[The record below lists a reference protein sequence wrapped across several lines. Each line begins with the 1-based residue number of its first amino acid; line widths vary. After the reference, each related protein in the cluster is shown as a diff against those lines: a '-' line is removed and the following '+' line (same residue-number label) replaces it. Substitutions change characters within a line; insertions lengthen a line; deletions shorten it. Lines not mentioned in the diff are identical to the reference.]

1 MLPQKFA
8 LYVVKIGVMV
18 VLLVGCGGSGGS
30 NQPPPPPPSSSFT
43 LSLSTPSIT
52 VPQGG
57 ASQGVQVSV
66 LAQGGFDGTVSVTVP
81 SLPSGVTYTPVSL
94 SVTPGSPGTFSI
106 SASSAAQIVQES
118 VSVEGV
124 SGNLNASASLQLK
137 VTGSP
142 VPDPFH
148 LVGGV
153 IVHGYYDEMR
163 QLLFVTNPGLNEL
176 DVISGQDFSIMARVP
191 VPQPWG
197 IDQMAD
203 GNTLVIGTEAQEIL
217 TVNEDTLQVTAY
229 PYSAKGIGSF
239 ALFFPNVVAMANGKV
254 FLIGQEQGI
263 DSSDILDGGQYVYE
277 WNSTTNTFSLPSMG
291 AGNGSSETD
300 SLARSADHKWAVFA
314 SDQFYLYSSDSDS
327 FSAASLTAVNPPSG
341 EFGVRGYAINGDGA
355 KIAVASATQVTFLD
369 HSLAVLGTTP
379 IPGAFQTARTAVQF
393 SQDGGRLYLQ
403 YDLPIAVEEI
413 DSSSFSALGYLSAVV
428 NPENNEERLLATD
441 SQGRGFFGIAGGVRV
456 VDLTAPLIANTA
468 NGNFSVPSCA
478 VPPTNLSLNKP
489 AQATFSGAI
498 SGINVYV
505 GGQPAAVLSGGT
517 TLNIPASSNPG
528 LADVECIGPDGNT
541 SVVAGD
547 VSYGVTIAGISASL
561 LPASKN
567 PSIDLFGY
575 GFSGTQGEI
584 PTVTIAGQ
592 PALNVGAVDSAGPGA
607 IQGTVVQIPNGSAGE
622 QSTVG
627 VTSSL
632 GTGTLTAAATYYE
645 SPTILPATGLLQL
658 TFDTRRNLLY
668 ALKATEVD
676 VLNPSTLQWGAPFTF
691 PASATGTFGTMALS
705 PDGTKLVVAGS
716 TGSALQFVV
725 LDPDNV
731 ASPSV
736 INYSRTL
743 SSVGSMAITKFNTVI
758 ILGPPSLALDLATSQ
773 FTPLPYF
780 GGQVI
785 KTSADG
791 SRMYAAALNIG
802 NGEVDSIDPSTY
814 QVQTQTFGELFWT
827 DLAVSPDGSQ
837 FAAVFA
843 PPYLSG
849 DIVGFFDSG
858 LRYLNTNVYPA
869 VSPSDDTGVLG
880 ATYSPGGR
888 VLLVPLGDSIEFWNS
903 QSGTLIGRLMT
914 PEELRVFAY
923 PESVIAPALALDSTG
938 QTIYVLSQSGLTI
951 LKLPVTLDEMTS
963 VQWQG
968 TVNSNSIQTML
979 KRSAASKKPRLRRN
993 RQN

>member
-1 MLPQKFA
+1 MPLKKPVQHH
-8 LYVVKIGVMV
+8 VTIGV
-18 VLLVGCGGSGGS
+18 VLIVLVGCGGGGS
-30 NQPPPPPPSSSFT
+30 NNDQPPPTPLNPSFT
-43 LSLSTPSIT
+43 VSLTSSSIT
-52 VPQGG
+52 VAQGG

-66 LAQGGFDGTVSVTVP
+66 LAQGGFDGTVSVTVS
-81 SLPSGVTYTPVSL
+81 SLPSGVTCTPVSL
-94 SVTPGSPGTFSI
+94 SVTAGSPGTFSV
-106 SASSAAQIVQES
+106 SASSAAQIVQKS

-124 SGNLNASASLQLK
+124 SGNLNASASLQLT
-137 VTGSP
+137 VTGSQ

-176 DVISGQDFSIMARVP
+176 DVISGQDFSIKARVP

-217 TVNEDTLQVTAY
+217 TVNEDTLQATAY

-239 ALFFPNVVAMANGKV
+239 ALFFPNVAAMANGKV

-263 DSSDILDGGQYVYE
+263 DSSDILDGGQCVYE
-277 WNSTTNTFSLPSMG
+277 WNSATNTFSLPSMG
-291 AGNGSSETD
+291 ASNGSSETD

-327 FSAASLTAVNPPSG
+327 FSAASLTSVNPPSG
-341 EFGVRGYAINGDGA
+341 EFGVRGYAINGDGT
-355 KIAVASATQVTFLD
+355 KIAVASATQVTFLNQ
-369 HSLAVLGTTP
+369 SLAVLGTTP

-393 SQDGGRLYLQ
+393 SRDGSRLYLQ
-403 YDLPIAVEEI
+403 YDLPIAIEEI
-413 DSSSFSALGYLSAVV
+413 DSGSFSALGYLSALV

-441 SQGRGFFGIAGGVRV
+441 SQGRGFVGIAGGVRV

-468 NGNFSVPSCA
+468 NGDFSVPSCG
-478 VPPTNLSLNKP
+478 VPPTTLSLNKT
-489 AQATFSGAI
+489 AQVTFSAT
-498 SGINVYV
+498 SGVNVYV
-505 GGQPAAVLSGGT
+505 GGQPATVLSGGT
-517 TLNIPASSNPG
+517 SLNIPASSNPG
-528 LADVECIGPDGNT
+528 LADVECIGSDGNT

-547 VSYGVTIAGISASL
+547 VSYGVTVAGISAGL
-561 LPASKN
+561 LPASNN

-575 GFSGTQGEI
+575 GLSGTQGEI

-592 PALNVGAVDSAGPGA
+592 PALNVGAVDSAGPGV
-607 IQGTVVQIPNGSAGE
+607 IQGVAVQVPNGSSGE
-622 QSTVG
+622 QAGVG

-632 GTGTLTAAATYYE
+632 GSGTLTAAATYYE

-658 TFDTRRNLLY
+658 IFDTRRNLLY
-668 ALKATEVD
+668 TLKATEVD

-705 PDGTKLVVAGS
+705 PDGRKLVVAGS

-725 LDPDNV
+725 LDPDKV
-731 ASPSV
+731 VSPSV
-736 INYSRTL
+736 INHSGNL
-743 SSVGSMAITKFNTVI
+743 NSVGSIAITEFNTVI
-758 ILGPPSLALDLATSQ
+758 ILGPPSLALDLSTSQ

-785 KTSADG
+785 RTSADG
-791 SRMYAAALNIG
+791 SRLYAAALNVSS
-802 NGEVDSIDPSTY
+802 GEVDSIDPSTY
-814 QVQTQTFGELFWT
+814 QVQTQTFGEFFWT

-837 FAAVFA
+837 FAAVNA
-843 PPYLSG
+843 PPYLAG
-849 DIVGFFDSG
+849 DIVGFFDSS

-869 VSPSDDTGVLG
+869 VSPPDDTSVLG
-880 ATYSPGGR
+880 ATYSPGGKA
-888 VLLVPLGDSIEFWNS
+888 LLVPLGDSIEIWNS

-951 LKLPVTLDEMTS
+951 LKLPATLDEMTP

-968 TVNSNSIQTML
+968 TVNSNSIQAM
-979 KRSAASKKPRLRRN
+979 KRSTASMKTSLRRN